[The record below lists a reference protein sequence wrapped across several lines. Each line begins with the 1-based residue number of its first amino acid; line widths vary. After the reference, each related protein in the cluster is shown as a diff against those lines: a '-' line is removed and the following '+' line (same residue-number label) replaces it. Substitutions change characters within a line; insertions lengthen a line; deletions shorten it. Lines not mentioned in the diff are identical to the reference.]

1 MFVPQGDWVVL
12 AERTGCQ
19 FVIRMTHAKI
29 ADNQFKQYS
38 AALETLITTMMI
50 DEERERWWDVKEK
63 GPKES
68 APDGQGGAL
77 RGMAQHLSLPELRSL
92 SEQHPS
98 FSLLFF
104 ETALLLML
112 SLSWN
117 SSQSYCLSFPV
128 LTCVWTQVHTYLA
141 SLKLSISTH
150 LELITT
156 NQKALF
162 RIKINK

>member
-92 SEQHPS
+92 SEQHP
-98 FSLLFF
+98 L
-104 ETALLLML
+104 
-112 SLSWN
+112 
-117 SSQSYCLSFPV
+117 P
-128 LTCVWTQVHTYLA
+128 
-141 SLKLSISTH
+141 ISTISPICV
-150 LELITT
+150 EPYRI
-156 NQKALF
+156 F
-162 RIKINK
+162 RMTQFI